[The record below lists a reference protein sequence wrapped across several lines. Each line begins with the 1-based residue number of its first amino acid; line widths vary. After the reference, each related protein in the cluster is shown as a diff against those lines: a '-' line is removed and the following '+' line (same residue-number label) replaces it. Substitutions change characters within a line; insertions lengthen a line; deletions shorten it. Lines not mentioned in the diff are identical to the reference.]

1 MAELADVLYSGKPD
15 AAPTSPTQTPG
26 QAQHAALAADLYGK
40 TPVAPTQSSGDT
52 LFDGPAT
59 IDQTV
64 ASIVE
69 AGVDRG
75 AILPDQAN
83 AVAVQLNGELDA
95 LQLGDQSN
103 RAGLMRDLARPALTG
118 SEAELARGA
127 TMRALHD
134 KYGPDYAA
142 LLTETNRW
150 LAKTAPTIG
159 AALSRSLAGN
169 SLDHVTR
176 LVDAYQRSQRGSR

>member
-1 MAELADVLYSGKPD
+1 MTSAAEALYGPND
-15 AAPTSPTQTPG
+15 AAEATSHATPA
-26 QAQHAALAADLYGK
+26 QAEHAALAGRMYDRPAD
-40 TPVAPTQSSGDT
+40 TQSSGDT

-83 AVAVQLNGELDA
+83 AVAAQLNGELDA

-103 RAGLMRDLARPALTG
+103 RSGLMRDLARPALTG

-127 TMRALHD
+127 TLRALHD
-134 KYGPDYAA
+134 KYGADYAK
-142 LLTETNRW
+142 LLDGTNRW

-169 SLDHVTR
+169 SIDHVTR
-176 LVDAYQRSQRGSR
+176 LVDAYQRSQRRS

>member
-1 MAELADVLYSGKPD
+1 MSDAAHILYGTPD
-15 AAPTSPTQTPG
+15 AAEATSHATPL
-26 QAQHAALAADLYGK
+26 QAEQRELAGRMYDRPAA
-40 TPVAPTQSSGDT
+40 PPSSGDT
-52 LFDGPAT
+52 LFDGPVAV
-59 IDQTV
+59 DQTV

-127 TMRALHD
+127 TLRALHD
-134 KYGPDYAA
+134 RYGGAYAA

-169 SLDHVTR
+169 SLEHVTR
-176 LVDAYQRSQRGSR
+176 LVDAYKRSQRRS